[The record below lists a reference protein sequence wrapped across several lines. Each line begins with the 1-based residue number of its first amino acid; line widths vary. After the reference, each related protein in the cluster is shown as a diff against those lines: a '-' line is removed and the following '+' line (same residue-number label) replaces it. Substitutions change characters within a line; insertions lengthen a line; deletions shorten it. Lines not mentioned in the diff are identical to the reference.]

1 LENFILKEKKL
12 IVRDLDTLRRIVS
25 DLRAQGKRI
34 VFTNGCFDII
44 HAGHVD
50 YLERAR
56 EFGDFLI
63 VGMNSDSSIRKIK
76 GEKRPIVPEDLRA
89 RVLSGLRAVDCVFI
103 FDEET
108 PIRVI
113 EAVRPDVLVKGADW
127 PIEKIV
133 GREFAGR
140 VERIPFKYE
149 ISTTK
154 IIEKVVE
161 IYCSKT
167 SLGRTT

>member
-1 LENFILKEKKL
+1 LGNFILKEKKL

-25 DLRAQGKRI
+25 NLRTQGKRI

-103 FDEET
+103 FGEET
-108 PIRVI
+108 PMRVI